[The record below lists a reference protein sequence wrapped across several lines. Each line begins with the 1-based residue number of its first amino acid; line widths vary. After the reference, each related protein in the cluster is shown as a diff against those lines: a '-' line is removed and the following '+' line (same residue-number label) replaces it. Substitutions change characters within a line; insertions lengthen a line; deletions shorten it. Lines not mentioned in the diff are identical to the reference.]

1 MTFKIKIVVNF
12 FGVVVIGREHNIGA
26 SDMLAGHLVSWSG
39 YWLHGWV
46 HWKSSCTFTTYVQG
60 IDIQC
65 PRGKNGTIL
74 SCQLFWSEIK
84 ISLDH
89 LDICILPSENLVY

>member
-1 MTFKIKIVVNF
+1 MGTR
-12 FGVVVIGREHNIGA
+12 GVRQLATSPAPRPNWNIPHDLGKP
-26 SDMLAGHLVSWSG
+26 LACFEMLVSPQG
-39 YWLHGWV
+39 NKAGTEN
-46 HWKSSCTFTTYVQG
+46 SSCTFTTYVQG
-60 IDIQC
+60 IGIQC

-89 LDICILPSENLVY
+89 LDVCILPSENLVY